1 MRREFEDFW
10 VITGFSGGWKG
21 GDYSLRQRCTENELP
36 INCLWRGG
44 EGFLKILQKLKGD

>member
-21 GDYSLRQRCTENELP
+21 GIIVSANGVQKMNYQSTAYEEGE
-36 INCLWRGG
+36 RGS
-44 EGFLKILQKLKGD
+44 